1 MSQVTQPGLALS
13 RGTQYASWFFFTVIY
28 FIVDYGRPQETLPIG
43 AMRPALILTLVLSFY
58 LLVNGYKDYFKYRQ
72 VRIMC
77 LFIVL
82 LAGYVPFVRN
92 QHYAFLA
99 FKTQLL
105 YMPFV
110 LSLIVCVDSV
120 RRLRALMMVG
130 VLLEIYIALYS
141 MTHGWLGPGH
151 YFHDQND
158 LSLYMNM
165 WFPIS
170 YYLYFTERKRS
181 VRFLYLAGVAFG
193 LVTVVASSSRGG
205 FVGLLVVC
213 LAMCFFSRR
222 KAVSFSVLGLA
233 CLAIILWVDSGYL
246 NEMATITDLSES
258 TADTRLK
265 TWAAGWRM
273 FLDNPLGVGG
283 QNFPIRFPE
292 YQGDDFQKS
301 MWGRAAHSLWFTLIP
316 ETGVVGI
323 LLYLALVHANFKDA
337 FMLVRISASDEDED
351 DYDEAEAEADGV
363 EARRFI
369 HALALGFIVSMLGF
383 FASATFISVLYYAHF
398 WYLTGFIIVAVNI
411 AESMAE
417 ECGVGGDADHGAL

>member
-1 MSQVTQPGLALS
+1 MSHVTQPGLALS
-13 RGTQYASWFFFTVIY
+13 RGTQHASWFFFTVMY
-28 FIVDYGRPQETLPIG
+28 LIVDYGRPQEILPIG
-43 AMRPALILTLVLSFY
+43 AMRPALILTLVLAFY
-58 LLVNGYKDYFKYRQ
+58 LLINGYRDYLRYRQ
-72 VRIMC
+72 VRVMC

-82 LAGYVPFVRN
+82 LAAYVPFVRN
-92 QHYAFLA
+92 QHFAFLA

-120 RRLRALMMVG
+120 RRLRALMIVG
-130 VLLEIYIALYS
+130 VILEIYIALYA

-170 YYLYFTERKRS
+170 YYLYFTEKKRS
-181 VRFLYLAGVAFG
+181 VKLLYLAGVVFG
-193 LVTVVASSSRGG
+193 LLTVVASMSRGG
-205 FVGLLVVC
+205 FVGLLAVC
-213 LAMCFFSRR
+213 LTMCFFSNRR
-222 KAVSFSVLGLA
+222 ALAFTAVAFA
-233 CLAIILWVDSGYL
+233 CVAMALWVDTGYL
-246 NEMATITDLSES
+246 DEMATITDLSES

-265 TWAAGWRM
+265 SWAAGWRM

-292 YQGDDFQKS
+292 YQGDDFQRS

-316 ETGVVGI
+316 ETGVVGTV
-323 LLYLALVHANFKDA
+323 LYLILVHANFKDA
-337 FMLVRISASDEDED
+337 FLLIRVPASDDDGDDDGEDEVASD
-351 DYDEAEAEADGV
+351 K
-363 EARRFI
+363 RFI
-369 HALALGFIVSMLGF
+369 HALGLGFVVAMLGF
-383 FASATFISVLYYAHF
+383 FASGTFISVLYYAHF

-411 AESMAE
+411 AEPMTEDSGIGE
-417 ECGVGGDADHGAL
+417 GRGHGAV